1 MKHKEEEEETEKKQI
16 KTGTYI
22 SRWNIGLKEE
32 KQIINIKQKEKKQIT
47 KKTKQNRNR
56 HDETLVRRSGALC
69 LGVVSGCS
77 LPFCKQTNKKETRKQ
92 TNKQP
97 GKLTKIQH
105 VNKHV
110 NKQKE
115 KR

>member
-1 MKHKEEEEETEKKQI
+1 MEESELNKQTEKKQ
-16 KTGTYI
+16 
-22 SRWNIGLKEE
+22 
-32 KQIINIKQKEKKQIT
+32 KQVSA
-47 KKTKQNRNR
+47 
-56 HDETLVRRSGALC
+56 DETLGRRSGALC